1 MFSMKAKE
9 KKNFMMSRYMIMM
22 ISYSFRLMMIYSHFS
37 ISSQLIVL
45 YFFTLHLTLS
55 SHTHTHT
62 QLDVKGCS
70 DIYESLRKY
79 TGKEMLDGDNQ
90 YDAGPE
96 FGKQDAEKGVIFTKF
111 PPVLTVHLKRFDFD
125 LQRMV

>member
-1 MFSMKAKE
+1 LDHPSPF
-9 KKNFMMSRYMIMM
+9 
-22 ISYSFRLMMIYSHFS
+22 L
-37 ISSQLIVL
+37 
-45 YFFTLHLTLS
+45 LTLFS
-55 SHTHTHT
+55 LPYHTTT

-96 FGKQDAEKGVIFTKF
+96 LGKQDAEKGVIFTKF